1 MASCITRSG
10 MRITANKMIPKL
22 NIQIADNGEVYAGLA
37 TGALLAA
44 VVFFVLWPA
53 LEPADAPIRVVAD
66 RVSQSPGN
74 RPGAAP
80 QRRPAAAAETAPV
93 GPVAL
98 TLDPQDV
105 IGNLDCRMSAG
116 RGPASDTALVVLPVE
131 TAEGTPKRSRFAV
144 LDANGQVFGGVLPF
158 RPNHWR
164 LGKNVNGVVVAGF
177 ADLRLNSGAFRDPGT
192 AEPVHI
198 YADGQLIFASE
209 RALDFGVAPDGSSF
223 FLQEP
228 SAGEREGPAPRREEP
243 LPGDVT
249 RLVVYDLELGTEE
262 HIELD
267 DRFSPADGFFTG
279 YRAAYADGGKEIV
292 FSTASEDEFGA
303 GTHRFFPVRG
313 GPPREIQVGEETD
326 SAGAAT
332 IRLEDATSTRLRSSR
347 EGYFA
352 LPTQRGLRRG
362 GTGVWRIVRRA
373 FDHESEKEPS
383 AGAARERAARE
394 GPAPRMEEPSA
405 GAARERA
412 AREGLAPRMGEPVTE
427 VWSRNVH
434 LNSFHGMMSVSRN
447 GAWLTLHAWNF
458 QVLDA
463 ATGETLFAYPRVG
476 DKESELERLA
486 GVMPPGATV
495 ADLGQVDGSTFRGD
509 RLLLFRKIGSSLGCG
524 GPGRRKCLADLRRKG
539 VYNRVVD
546 VFDMNT
552 IALDSQP
559 DFRVEVGPDIPCGAG
574 DFPLRGLQV
583 HDGELTFLTT
593 RR

>member
-53 LEPADAPIRVVAD
+53 LEPADATIRAVAD
-66 RVSQSPGN
+66 QVSQSPGN

-98 TLDPQDV
+98 TLDPQNV

-177 ADLRLNSGAFRDPGT
+177 ADLRLNSQEVRERGT
-192 AEPVHI
+192 PEPVHV
-198 YADGQLIFASE
+198 YADGQLVFASE

-228 SAGEREGPAPRREEP
+228 
-243 LPGDVT
+243 LPGGVT

-267 DRFSPADGFFTG
+267 ARFSPAEGFFTG

-352 LPTQRGLRRG
+352 LPTQRRLRRG

-383 AGAARERAARE
+383 AGERE

-463 ATGETLFAYPRVG
+463 ATGETVFAYPRVG
-476 DKESELERLA
+476 NKEAELERLA
-486 GVMPPGATV
+486 SVMRPGATV

-509 RLLLFRKIGSSLGCG
+509 RLLLFRNIGSSLGCG
-524 GPGRRKCLADLRRKG
+524 GPGRRECLADLR
-539 VYNRVVD
+539 
-546 VFDMNT
+546 
-552 IALDSQP
+552 
-559 DFRVEVGPDIPCGAG
+559 
-574 DFPLRGLQV
+574 
-583 HDGELTFLTT
+583 
-593 RR
+593 

>member
-1 MASCITRSG
+1 MNRG
-10 MRITANKMIPKL
+10 VWHDR
-22 NIQIADNGEVYAGLA
+22 GEVYAGLA

-44 VVFFVLWPA
+44 VVFVVLLPA
-53 LEPADAPIRVVAD
+53 PQPSDASLRPIADPA
-66 RVSQSPGN
+66 SQSPAGM
-74 RPGAAP
+74 PVP
-80 QRRPAAAAETAPV
+80 PAKTSGVPTRNPAI
-93 GPVAL
+93 GPV
-98 TLDPQDV
+98 TFSPQEV
-105 IGNLDCRMSAG
+105 IGNLECRMSAG
-116 RGPASDTALVVLPVE
+116 RGPASDTALVVLPIK

-144 LDANGQVFGGVLPF
+144 LGANGQVFGGVLPF
-158 RPNHWR
+158 QPNHWR

-177 ADLRLNSGAFRDPGT
+177 ADLRLNSQAFRERGT
-192 AEPVHI
+192 PEPVHV
-198 YADGQLIFASE
+198 YADGQLVFASE

-228 SAGEREGPAPRREEP
+228 SAGEREGLAPRTEEP

-313 GPPREIQVGEETD
+313 GPPREIQVGDETD

-332 IRLEDATSTRLRSSR
+332 IRLEDATSTHLRSSR

-383 AGAARERAARE
+383 AGE
-394 GPAPRMEEPSA
+394 
-405 GAARERA
+405 
-412 AREGLAPRMGEPVTE
+412 REGLAPRMEEPVTE

-434 LNSFHGMMSVSRN
+434 LNSFHGMMSVSSN
-447 GAWLTLHAWNF
+447 GAWLALHAWNF

-463 ATGETLFAYPRVG
+463 APGETVFAYPRVG
-476 DKESELERLA
+476 NKEAELARLA
-486 GVMPPGATV
+486 SVMRPGATV
-495 ADLGQVDGSTFRGD
+495 AELGQVDGSAFRGD
-509 RLLLFRKIGSSLGCG
+509 RLLLFRKIGSNLGCG
-524 GPGRRKCLADLRRKG
+524 GPGRRECLADLRRQG

>member
-22 NIQIADNGEVYAGLA
+22 NIQIADNGEIYAGLA

-53 LEPADAPIRVVAD
+53 LEPADAPVRVVAD
-66 RVSQSPGN
+66 RVSQSPGD
-74 RPGAAP
+74 RQGAAP

-98 TLDPQDV
+98 RLDPQDV

-131 TAEGTPKRSRFAV
+131 TAEGKPRRSRFAV

-177 ADLRLNSGAFRDPGT
+177 ADLRLNSQEVRDPGT
-192 AEPVHI
+192 PEPVHI
-198 YADGQLIFASE
+198 YADGQLVFATE
-209 RALDFGVAPDGSSF
+209 RAFEFGVAPDGSSI

-228 SAGEREGPAPRREEP
+228 SAGEREGLAPRMEEP
-243 LPGDVT
+243 LPGGVT

-267 DRFSPADGFFTG
+267 ARFSPAGGFFTG

-332 IRLEDATSTRLRSSR
+332 IRLEDATSTHLRSSR

-352 LPTQRGLRRG
+352 LPTQRRLRRG

-373 FDHESEKEPS
+373 FDHESEK
-383 AGAARERAARE
+383 
-394 GPAPRMEEPSA
+394 EPSA

-463 ATGETLFAYPRVG
+463 ATGETVFAYPRVG

-486 GVMPPGATV
+486 SVMPPGATV
-495 ADLGQVDGSTFRGD
+495 ADLGQVDGSTFRGN
-509 RLLLFRKIGSSLGCG
+509 RLLLFRKIGSNLGCG
-524 GPGRRKCLADLRRKG
+524 GPGRRECLADLRRKG

-574 DFPLRGLQV
+574 DFPLRGLQI